1 MARGVPGNPAEPGV
15 AETSTSICIPEP
27 EEPQCSMR
35 KWYFTREEIED
46 HSPSRR
52 DGISLKKESQ
62 LRNSY
67 CSFLQAIGMKL
78 KVSQTTI
85 ACAMVLCHRFYMRQ
99 SHAKNDWQTIA
110 TSSFFLACKVRETP
124 RFLKDVV
131 VVAFEMVHSLDS
143 SALES
148 IKQREVFNKQKEL
161 IVVGERLVLATIG
174 FDLDI
179 QLAYTSLVA
188 ALKSLNILPD
198 LAQVALNFVND
209 CLRTSLC
216 LQYKPHYI
224 AAGSVALAA
233 KVQKVKL
240 PTQQGKVW
248 WLEFDV
254 SPKQLNEVIQ
264 RMMGPGGKKALA
276 PENGRVVASETLP
289 RKPRGIDEGGGD
301 EIKPTKEELD
311 DQNSNCKIASASE
324 TLPRKPSGVDEG
336 SGAEIKPIK
345 VELDDQNS
353 KCRTVS
359 AQTNGSKID
368 VDRIRDAIKRRRRD
382 KVVNKKSVHA
392 IDDEIDPEAWIES
405 ELENGVEL
413 QNASATKKQRL

>member
-1 MARGVPGNPAEPGV
+1 MAREVPENPSEQGIAE
-15 AETSTSICIPEP
+15 ASTSMCIPEP

-35 KWYFTREEIED
+35 KWYFTRQEVED

-62 LRNSY
+62 LRDSY

-85 ACAMVLCHRFYMRQ
+85 ACAMMLCHRFYMRQ
-99 SHAKNDWQTIA
+99 SHAKNGWQVIA
-110 TSSFFLACKVRETP
+110 TASFFLACKVRDTP
-124 RFLKDVV
+124 CFLKDVV
-131 VVAFEMVHSLDS
+131 VVAYDMVHKLDP
-143 SALES
+143 SALQS
-148 IKQREVFNKQKEL
+148 IRQREVFNKQKEL
-161 IVVGERLVLATIG
+161 IIVGERLLLSTIG

-179 QLAYTSLVA
+179 QLPYTSLVA

-198 LAQVALNFVND
+198 LAQMALNFVND
-209 CLRTSLC
+209 CVRTSLC

-233 KVQKVKL
+233 KIQKVKL

-264 RMMGPGGKKALA
+264 RMMRPDRKQALA
-276 PENGRVVASETLP
+276 PENGRVIESETVP
-289 RKPRGIDEGGGD
+289 GKQSGIDEDGSAQ
-301 EIKPTKEELD
+301 IKQIKGELD
-311 DQNSNCKIASASE
+311 DRNSRCKTDSVHNNC
-324 TLPRKPSGVDEG
+324 V
-336 SGAEIKPIK
+336 
-345 VELDDQNS
+345 
-353 KCRTVS
+353 
-359 AQTNGSKID
+359 KID
-368 VDRIRDAIKRRRRD
+368 INRIRDAIKRKRCERS
-382 KVVNKKSVHA
+382 VNKKVVHA
-392 IDDEIDPEAWIES
+392 TDDEIDTEAWIES

-413 QNASATKKQRL
+413 EDTSAKKKQRL

>member
-27 EEPQCSMR
+27 EEPCALCVVKIM
-35 KWYFTREEIED
+35 I
-46 HSPSRR
+46 
-52 DGISLKKESQ
+52 
-62 LRNSY
+62 NSKSDY
-67 CSFLQAIGMKL
+67 YYVSFR
-78 KVSQTTI
+78 SQTTI

-289 RKPRGIDEGGGD
+289 RKPSGIDEGGGD

-311 DQNSNCKIASASE
+311 GLNSKCKIASISE
-324 TLPRKPSGVDEG
+324 TLPGKPSGLFLLR
-336 SGAEIKPIK
+336 P
-345 VELDDQNS
+345 
-353 KCRTVS
+353 TV
-359 AQTNGSKID
+359 SKID